1 MTYQDFKC
9 AWYAFLDLL
18 DINYENSF
26 QCPHCGPDPDTVV
39 MDATSVAFRKELIS
53 WKSLF
58 TDEKHDSKP
67 CDTFDP
73 DRVRER
79 TFFSRMVRKFFT
91 DYLKPSRGISND
103 EKEKMF
109 NLIKAENQ
117 RSSILDLISYIFDDS
132 MVRGERLF
140 AKDIWRDLL
149 KSLSSSYPACGF
161 FPPSEDFFD
170 FLHGALSCKE
180 NLLNNDVSCLKS
192 KFPFETF
199 QNCLDFFQ
207 QKTFDPFLKET
218 CPSETPDEEDGLA
231 FFPQLPKQRKRGF
244 FVADKKGS
252 KSKEDFC
259 SKFSKGHPSLLPG
272 VFTMFCPHGVCYG
285 FQVMKLHE
293 SPDVPFTLL
302 RTRFTRA
309 PKLVIYDNAC
319 SLHAY
324 CLNRDPVFFSN
335 TTFRVDA
342 LHFKNHKACGPGYEL
357 KRYPQHVHLNS
368 QVVEQA
374 NSRLQRIKGSLSYMT
389 QTNFIK
395 HCKLYVWGQNEA
407 VLSKL

>member
-1 MTYQDFKC
+1 
-9 AWYAFLDLL
+9 
-18 DINYENSF
+18 
-26 QCPHCGPDPDTVV
+26 
-39 MDATSVAFRKELIS
+39 
-53 WKSLF
+53 
-58 TDEKHDSKP
+58 
-67 CDTFDP
+67 
-73 DRVRER
+73 
-79 TFFSRMVRKFFT
+79 MVRKFFT

-117 RSSILDLISYIFDDS
+117 GSSILDLISYIFDDS

-180 NLLNNDVSCLKS
+180 NLLNKDVQLSEIQMKLPVIFKLLKGLKS
-192 KFPFETF
+192 KFPFEIF

-272 VFTMFCPHGVCYG
+272 VFTMFCPHG
-285 FQVMKLHE
+285 
-293 SPDVPFTLL
+293 
-302 RTRFTRA
+302 
-309 PKLVIYDNAC
+309 
-319 SLHAY
+319 
-324 CLNRDPVFFSN
+324 
-335 TTFRVDA
+335 
-342 LHFKNHKACGPGYEL
+342 
-357 KRYPQHVHLNS
+357 
-368 QVVEQA
+368 
-374 NSRLQRIKGSLSYMT
+374 
-389 QTNFIK
+389 
-395 HCKLYVWGQNEA
+395 
-407 VLSKL
+407 